1 MPIRQYVSLL
11 GTTFPCYG
19 ICVGVALLAI
29 GIWMIYNFKK
39 FRMNGDLQ
47 NEVLYGFPFMVLTG
61 VFFAFAFDALFTGD
75 WRTWIGNGERRAG
88 FTFTGWLFG
97 VVLFIFTFGGCTSFG
112 RMFLL
117 NMFLPV
123 FALAQG
129 IGRIG
134 CLLGGCCYGK
144 ICSWGIKYP
153 PGSLPYER
161 IGDVRVFPIQL
172 VEAILLFLLFV
183 VCLKSIFRY
192 RAVVYLIGVAA
203 IRFAAE
209 FFRGD
214 IRGNIPGVEC
224 VSPQQ
229 LMSLLFFVIGLIV
242 LLVAR
247 RIDIN
252 GRVVTVQPQQ
262 KGVIR

>member
-1 MPIRQYVSLL
+1 
-11 GTTFPCYG
+11 
-19 ICVGVALLAI
+19 
-29 GIWMIYNFKK
+29 
-39 FRMNGDLQ
+39 MNGDLQ
-47 NEVLYGFPFMVLTG
+47 NEILYGFPFMVLTG
-61 VFFAFAFDALFTGD
+61 VFFAFALDALFTGD
-75 WRTWIGNGERRAG
+75 WRTWAGNGERRVG

-97 VVLFIFTFGGCTSFG
+97 VVLFIFTFGGFTSFG

-161 IGDVRVFPIQL
+161 IGDVCVFPVQL
-172 VEAILLFLLFV
+172 VEAFLLFLLFA

-214 IRGNIPGVEC
+214 IRGNIPGAMC
-224 VSPQQ
+224 LSPQQ
-229 LMSLLFFVIGLIV
+229 LMSILFFAVGLIV
-242 LLVAR
+242 LLVVR
-247 RIDIN
+247 RTDVNERAVI
-252 GRVVTVQPQQ
+252 VEPQQ
-262 KGVIR
+262 EGDKK

>member
-11 GTTFPCYG
+11 GTTFPFYG

-29 GIWMIYNFKK
+29 GIWIIYNFKK
-39 FRMNGDLQ
+39 FKMDGDLQ
-47 NEVLYGFPFMVLTG
+47 NEILYGFPFMVLTG
-61 VFFAFAFDALFTGD
+61 LFFAFALDALFTGE
-75 WRTWIGNGERRAG
+75 WRTWTGNGERRVG
-88 FTFTGWLFG
+88 FTFMGWLFG
-97 VVLFIFTFGGCTSFG
+97 AVLFISMFGGFTSFG

-144 ICSWGIKYP
+144 ICSCGIKYP

-161 IGDVRVFPIQL
+161 IGDVCVFPIQL
-172 VEAILLFLLFV
+172 VEAVLLFFLFSI
-183 VCLKSIFRY
+183 CLKFIFKY

-203 IRFAAE
+203 IRFVVE

-214 IRGNIPGVEC
+214 IRGNVPGVAC
-224 VSPQQ
+224 LSPQQ
-229 LMSLLFFVIGLIV
+229 LMSILFFIIGLIV
-242 LLVAR
+242 LLIVR
-247 RIDIN
+247 QSDIH
-252 GRVVTVQPQQ
+252 GRVVTVQP
-262 KGVIR
+262 KREGVKT

>member
-11 GTTFPCYG
+11 GVTFPFYG

-39 FRMNGDLQ
+39 FKMDGGRQ
-47 NEVLYGFPFMVLTG
+47 NEILYGFPFMVLIG
-61 VFFAFAFDALFTGD
+61 LLFAFALDAFFTGD
-75 WRTWIGNGERRAG
+75 WHTWANNGERRIG

-97 VVLFIFTFGGCTSFG
+97 ALLFLVTFGGFTSFG
-112 RMFLL
+112 RLFLL

-123 FALAQG
+123 FAFAQG

-134 CLLGGCCYGK
+134 CSLGGCCYGK
-144 ICSWGIKYP
+144 VCAWGIKYP

-161 IGDVRVFPIQL
+161 IGDVRVFPVQL
-172 VEAILLFLLFV
+172 VESLFLFLLFV
-183 VCLKSIFRY
+183 VCLKTVFRH
-192 RAVVYLIGVAA
+192 RATVYLIGVAI

-214 IRGNIPGVEC
+214 DRGDVFGVMC
-224 VSPQQ
+224 LSPQQ
-229 LMSLLFFVIGLIV
+229 LMSIFFFVVGVMLLLIGHRDCFEEQVV
-242 LLVAR
+242 LAKPCR
-247 RIDIN
+247 R
-252 GRVVTVQPQQ
+252 GC
-262 KGVIR
+262 KE